1 MTTTHE
7 LRIFCDVA
15 GDFYD
20 HFDDVAYLIE
30 MRDRWIDF
38 LPHLAPMLEEMYR
51 RYDEPEFQGVV
62 AVDLMRL
69 QQTLRRIAS
78 DPEEEGVLL
87 DQMDVLAADLRSEHN
102 NK

>member
-7 LRIFCDVA
+7 LRIFCDIA

-20 HFDDVAYLIE
+20 HFDDVAHLAE
-30 MRDRWIDF
+30 MHDKWLGF
-38 LPHLAPMLEEMYR
+38 LPHLAPLLEEMYR

-78 DPEEEGVLL
+78 DPDEESILL
-87 DQMDVLAADLRSEHN
+87 DQIDLTVAEIRADN
-102 NK
+102 NQ